1 MTRRNIRHFNPQ
13 YQRNYRNDRRGRGYT
28 NRNIGRGR
36 GRGGRGPNPDRQCPL
51 HPFSNHTWRRCFE
64 NQRGEQ
70 FKPYQGNNQQKIN
83 GNVHFNQDI
92 IDKDNQEHELK
103 GRIEYEEKS
112 NGNNSWKGILC
123 NH

>member
-1 MTRRNIRHFNPQ
+1 
-13 YQRNYRNDRRGRGYT
+13 
-28 NRNIGRGR
+28 
-36 GRGGRGPNPDRQCPL
+36 L

-64 NQRGEQ
+64 NQQGEQ
-70 FKPYQGNNQQKIN
+70 FKPYQRNNQQKIN

-103 GRIEYEEKS
+103 GKIEYEEKS
-112 NGNNSWKGILC
+112 NGNNSWKGIFQ